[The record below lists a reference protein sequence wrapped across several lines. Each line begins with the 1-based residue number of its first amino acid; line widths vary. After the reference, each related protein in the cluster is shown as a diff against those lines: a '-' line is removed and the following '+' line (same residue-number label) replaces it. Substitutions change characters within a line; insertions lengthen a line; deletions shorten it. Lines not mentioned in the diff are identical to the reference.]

1 VDSDNSVL
9 SDSSEDDGEE
19 LPEEEEDDELCLG
32 DNVLDFMYELFV
44 CMGEEL
50 PEDGEL
56 LPEDGELLPEDGEL
70 LPEDGELLPEDD
82 DDDDELFKYGSSK
95 NVSLG
100 YDVIQVRNILYR
112 TLKRILPQYAHN
124 CIIYEHIINGVS
136 QMKKMKILFV

>member
-19 LPEEEEDDELCLG
+19 LPEEEDDELCLEEEELCLG
-32 DNVLDFMYELFV
+32 DNVLDFMDELFV

-56 LPEDGELLPEDGEL
+56 LPEDGELLPED
-70 LPEDGELLPEDD
+70 DDDD

-124 CIIYEHIINGVS
+124 CIIYEHTINGVS